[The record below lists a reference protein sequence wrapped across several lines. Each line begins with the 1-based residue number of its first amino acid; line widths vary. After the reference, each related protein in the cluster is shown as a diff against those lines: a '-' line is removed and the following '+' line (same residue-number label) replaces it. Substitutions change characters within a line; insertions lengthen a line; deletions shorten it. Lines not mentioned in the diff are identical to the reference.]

1 MLSHYPGLT
10 QTETGN
16 PMTKLNG
23 RTVSMTEP
31 ALPEGKT
38 DYTYFDEDIPGLGLR
53 IRKGGAKGESRV
65 WVFHYWRD
73 GRGRKMTL
81 GKYPKLMAQ
90 GARDMVQRKLAPE
103 VALGHDPADEKFER
117 RTDKETFG
125 ETVAAYLQAK
135 QSELR
140 PRTFTEA
147 ERYLSEAAKGLH
159 GRELAA
165 VSQADIALLLNR
177 ASAGGH
183 NATANRLRA
192 NLAALFT
199 WAAKQGKVKDNPV
212 SKTEKRKEQARDR
225 VLTDAELA
233 AIWNALPDSDYGRI
247 VKLLMLT
254 GQRRDEIGGLRW
266 AEIDLSGE
274 GFIHLPKERTKNKRP
289 HMVPLSPP
297 ARAILAALQEQAGD
311 REFVFGRGQGFA
323 GWSAS
328 KAALDSA
335 LTFTNWTLHDLRRTA
350 ATGMARLGVNL
361 PVIERA
367 LNHISDSF
375 SGIVGVY
382 QHHPFN
388 GERREA
394 LDKWAAHVVAL
405 VSKRPFAVVANAA

>member
-1 MLSHYPGLT
+1 
-10 QTETGN
+10 
-16 PMTKLNG
+16 MTKLND
-23 RTVSMTEP
+23 RTVSMTKP
-31 ALPEGKT
+31 PLPEGKT
-38 DYTYFDEDIPGLGLR
+38 DYTYFDEDISGLGLR

-125 ETVAAYLQAK
+125 QTVTAYLQAK

-140 PRTFTEA
+140 PRTFVEA

-177 ASAGGH
+177 AGAGGH
-183 NATANRLRA
+183 DATANRLRA

-212 SKTEKRKEQARDR
+212 KQTEKRKEQARER
-225 VLTDAELA
+225 VLTDIELA

-266 AEIDLSGE
+266 AEIDLTQLGDFH
-274 GFIHLPKERTKNKRP
+274 GVINLPKERTKNNRP
-289 HMVPLSPP
+289 HMVPLSAP
-297 ARAILAALQEQAGD
+297 ARAILAALQQQAGD

-328 KAALDSA
+328 KAALDLA
-335 LTFTNWTLHDLRRTA
+335 LSFTDWTLHDLRRTC
-350 ATGMARLGVNL
+350 ATGMAELGVAPHIVEL
-361 PVIERA
+361 V
-367 LNHISDSF
+367 LNHQ
-375 SGIVGVY
+375 SGHKGGIAGVY
-382 QHHPFN
+382 NRAVN
-388 GERREA
+388 GKERREA
-394 LDKWAAHVVAL
+394 LDRWAAHVVAL